1 MTPIPIYF
9 TYFWYQNFTAN
20 ALQIIRILIQHLL
33 HGCHMDLVKK
43 LGVTR
48 LKLPRSKF
56 FDPKKNERA
65 LLGKNRLVED
75 RSRKSDPRALLNQTR
90 PSWITGFS
98 LLILITF
105 SLCSLASL
113 PSRSVFGRLQQRLL
127 RAEHFETAIAG
138 HIAGWT
144 PLLLSSRLHQSASLN
159 LVCCLLIIIH

>member
-1 MTPIPIYF
+1 MTLIPIYF

-105 SLCSLASL
+105 SLCFSGLVAESLRVWPASAEIAQ
-113 PSRSVFGRLQQRLL
+113 SRTFWDCYSRTHCRLDAPLVVQP
-127 RAEHFETAIAG
+127 TASECV
-138 HIAGWT
+138 T
-144 PLLLSSRLHQSASLN
+144 
-159 LVCCLLIIIH
+159 